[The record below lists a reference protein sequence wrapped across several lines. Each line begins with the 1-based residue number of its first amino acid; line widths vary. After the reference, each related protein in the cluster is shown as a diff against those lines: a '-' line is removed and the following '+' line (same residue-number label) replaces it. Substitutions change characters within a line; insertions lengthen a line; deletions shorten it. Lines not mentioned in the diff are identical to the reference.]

1 VRKSLPTRPAL
12 IFLVIALLG
21 AFGSVA
27 ASTSSAAAGQSYV
40 RLSTFQLDFGDCV
53 VGSTCGY
60 PQVTYTN
67 ITNRTLA
74 VDAPTFARPS
84 FFQLTLDGSCIGFTS
99 GVGLAPG
106 GSCTEFLSFHPEEAK
121 TYTNQICFN
130 FPDEHPSKV
139 CVRLTGRGVL

>member
-1 VRKSLPTRPAL
+1 MRNCLPTRAAL
-12 IFLVIALLG
+12 ILLVVVLLS
-21 AFGSVA
+21 AFGSFA
-27 ASTSSAAAGQSYV
+27 ASTGSAEAGRSYV
-40 RLSTFQLDFGDCV
+40 SLSTFQIDFGDCV

-60 PQVTYTN
+60 PEITYTN
-67 ITNRTLA
+67 VTDRTLV

-84 FFQLTLDGSCIGFTS
+84 FFQLTLDGTCVGYTP

-106 GSCTEFLSFHPEEAK
+106 GSCTEFLGFHPQEAK